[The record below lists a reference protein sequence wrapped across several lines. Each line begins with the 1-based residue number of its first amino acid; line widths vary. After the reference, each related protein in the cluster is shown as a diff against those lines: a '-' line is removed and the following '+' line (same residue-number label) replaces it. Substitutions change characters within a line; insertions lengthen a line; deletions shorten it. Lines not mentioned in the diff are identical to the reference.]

1 MLCLGTYIQYI
12 TIWGEVKMATNYATI
27 LKRYYSKIISNYD
40 VEIESTIPQLFPT
53 ILTESEKTYEYKK
66 DCPLTDFIQSTWDEP
81 VRKNIVLLGDGG
93 AGKTTNMLAAY
104 TDLVKKG
111 INCAFIP
118 LLFIEGID
126 NANIESYF
134 LDNIFRKK
142 DDYDD
147 FLESIETEGRTF
159 GKPSFVLFLDGY
171 NEVYLSKN
179 LLYVDLRKWL
189 SLAGIQIIIST
200 RESLNDIAYLKNRTI
215 EFARLKTL
223 DKKRVTSYLK
233 EINST
238 FKPEQ
243 FAPFLYGNPMML
255 TLYASVHNYISRF
268 SSSPM
273 LVFRPD
279 CNPGSILW
287 NYMQLQILKYNE
299 LLRGTA
305 AFGYE
310 QCNLLAIINC
320 ILPYIGWVL
329 EKKQRMIISYEEFGS
344 LVSEAVKNNIITCE
358 QKIIECC
365 YDNGIYE
372 WDCEENQIKKIIL
385 EKLGFFKKNSNMIQF
400 RHQNY
405 RDFFAAYYYYTNLFE
420 SDNPLSKHIW
430 GTTPISFDSI
440 KIFCDLISDE
450 QIEKLTKICNYND
463 SDEESYSVDN
473 LFQVYNIIYKG
484 DLSKVSFSDLDLR
497 NIFLN
502 QYKFADPNNNA
513 SFARCLFS
521 TSSFYGD
528 GHHGRVITAEYSPDK
543 TYIASSCT
551 AGEIK
556 VWRSGSGKK
565 ILEIKENS
573 SIYALCWINNRSFIF
588 GTITGECYTFDILE
602 NQKVKLFDTFS
613 SGIKSITYIDNRLYV
628 GCVNGD
634 FWRGSLN
641 DINAKLSIHISIIKI
656 LVVDDGVLLLD
667 SQGNLYVCLNNENL
681 CHQVA
686 IPNNQITDICCFKDG
701 IIACTVRGDIFQ
713 WSQSELFEKHDYN
726 QAQLLLQSP
735 FRFTSIEQVD
745 NRLVCG
751 TQSGEI
757 VLYDFDDDYIIFP
770 IEHIGW
776 IRTISFSSEAH
787 ELVTGGSDG
796 KIILWDMHSLTKKTE
811 KCGIPNMV
819 LCHDYIQKSNLLVS
833 SSNDCK
839 VIVWNVDS
847 QIKIAEFVKHTD
859 WVRCVATGNNSDIFA
874 SGGTDGVVNV
884 WTIHDREKMRVT
896 NECILR
902 EKAWVMSL
910 DWNRTDTM
918 LLAGMRNGKVYCW
931 KRGLKSY
938 EGNILYSHKSPVHC
952 VRFSPSGKYI
962 ASSDQDGNIY
972 IFDNGN
978 LHMERISN
986 EPVRHVRW
994 SKDEQKMFACCLDGN
1009 IIEYQFENEE
1019 CKLKELRRIDSHG
1032 ARCID
1037 YKDEYLMFAGTDFG
1051 LWETNFIDSILIDQL
1066 HFDNIDYIAHNNRF
1080 LSTSAHDGNVVVR
1093 EIDGLNEYSVLKLIP
1108 IINICGC
1115 KFDSCVYENQELN
1128 DILKMNGGIL
1138 KSAARL

>member
-1 MLCLGTYIQYI
+1 MPGNIYLVYKNFG
-12 TIWGEVKMATNYATI
+12 VKKMASNYASI
-27 LKRYYSKIISNYD
+27 LKRYYSKIISNYG
-40 VEIESTIPQLFPT
+40 VEIDSTIPQLFPT
-53 ILTESEKTYEYKK
+53 ILTESEKTYEYESG
-66 DCPLTDFIQSTWDEP
+66 CPLTNFITSTWNEP

-104 TDLVKKG
+104 TDLVKQG

-118 LLFIEGID
+118 LLFIEGVD

-147 FLESIETEGRTF
+147 FLESIETEGRPF
-159 GKPSFVLFLDGY
+159 EKPSFVLFLDGY
-171 NEVYLSKN
+171 NEVYQSKN
-179 LLYVDLRKWL
+179 SLYVDLRKWL
-189 SLAGIQIIIST
+189 SLSGIQIIIST

-215 EFARLKTL
+215 EFARLKPL
-223 DKKRVTSYLK
+223 DKKKVTLYLK
-233 EINST
+233 GINPSL
-238 FKPEQ
+238 KAEQ
-243 FAPFLYGNPMML
+243 VAPFLYGNPMML
-255 TLYASVHNYISRF
+255 TLFASVHNYIDKF
-268 SSSPM
+268 ANSSI

-344 LVSEAVKNNIITCE
+344 LVSEAIKNNVITCE

-372 WDCEENQIKKIIL
+372 WNCEENQIKKIIL
-385 EKLGFFKKNSNMIQF
+385 EKLGFFKKSSNMIQF

-420 SDNPLSKHIW
+420 SDNSSSKCIW
-430 GTTPISFDSI
+430 GATQISFDSI
-440 KIFCDLISDE
+440 KIFCDLISDV
-450 QIEKLTKICNYND
+450 QIEKLARICSYCD
-463 SDEESYSVDN
+463 SDEDNYSVDN
-473 LFQVYNIIYKG
+473 LFQVYNIIYRG
-484 DLSKVSFSDLDLR
+484 DLSKVSFSELDLR

-502 QYKFADPNNNA
+502 QYKFADSNYTA
-513 SFARCLFS
+513 SFTKCLFN
-521 TSSFYGD
+521 TASFYGD
-528 GHHGRVITAEYSPDK
+528 GHHGRVITAEYSPDQ

-556 VWRSGSGKK
+556 IWKSGSGRK

-573 SIYALCWINNRSFIF
+573 SIYALCWINSSSFIF
-588 GTITGECYTFDILE
+588 GTIAGECYIFDIIE
-602 NQKVKLFDTFS
+602 NQKNKLFDTLS
-613 SGIKSITYIDNRLYV
+613 SGIKCITYNNSMLYI

-634 FWRGSLN
+634 FWCGSLN
-641 DINAKLSIHISIIKI
+641 GINKELSVHTSIIKI
-656 LVVDDGVLLLD
+656 LVVDEGVILLD
-667 SQGNLYVCLNNENL
+667 SQGTLYVYSYKESL
-681 CHQVA
+681 CYQVK
-686 IPNNQITDICCFKDG
+686 IPNSQITDFCCFKDG
-701 IIACTVRGDIFQ
+701 IIVCTVQGDIFK
-713 WSQSELFEKHDYN
+713 WLKSDLLDNHDYN
-726 QAQLLLQSP
+726 QAQMLRQSS

-745 NRLVCG
+745 NQLVCG

-757 VLYDFDDDYIIFP
+757 VLYDSDDDYISFP
-770 IEHIGW
+770 IEHVGW
-776 IRTISFSSEAH
+776 IRTIAFSNEAH

-796 KIILWDMHSLTKKTE
+796 KIILWDMNSLTKKTE

-839 VIVWNVDS
+839 VILWNVDS
-847 QIKIAEFVKHTD
+847 QTKIAEFVNHTD

-874 SGGTDGVVNV
+874 SGGTDGVINI
-884 WTIHDREKMRVT
+884 WTIHDRETMSVT

-902 EKAWVMSL
+902 EKTWVMSL
-910 DWNRTDTM
+910 DWDNVDTR
-918 LLAGMRNGKVYCW
+918 LIAGMRNGNVYCW
-931 KRGLKSY
+931 ERGLESY
-938 EGNILYSHKSPVHC
+938 EGNVLYSHNSSVHC

-962 ASSDQDGNIY
+962 ASSDQDGYIY
-972 IFDNGN
+972 LFDNHN
-978 LHMERISN
+978 VYIKKISN
-986 EPVRHVRW
+986 APVRHIRW
-994 SKDEQKMFACCLDGN
+994 SEDERKICVCCLDGN
-1009 IIEYQFENEE
+1009 IVLYHFEN
-1019 CKLKELRRIDSHG
+1019 CKLEEICRIDSHG
-1032 ARCID
+1032 ARCLD
-1037 YKDEYLMFAGTDFG
+1037 YKNEYLMFAGTDFG
-1051 LWETNFIDSILIDQL
+1051 LWKTNFTDSILIDKL
-1066 HFDNIDYIAHNNRF
+1066 HFDNVDYIAHNNKY

-1093 EIDGLNEYSVLKLIP
+1093 KIEELKEYAVLKLIP

-1115 KFDSCVYENQELN
+1115 IFESCIYENQELN

-1138 KSAARL
+1138 K